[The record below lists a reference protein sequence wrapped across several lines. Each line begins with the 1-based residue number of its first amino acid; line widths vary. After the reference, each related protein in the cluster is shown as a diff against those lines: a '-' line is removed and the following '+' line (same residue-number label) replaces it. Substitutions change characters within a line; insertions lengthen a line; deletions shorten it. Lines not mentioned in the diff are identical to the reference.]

1 MINVKTNW
9 RNFFGILI
17 ICLLIRKINTYIFG
31 RTTQYT
37 FTVWQCIIWL
47 WICKYCCFCH
57 IICFGI
63 NMTPMWHD
71 CIFICFIYVI
81 WFFVRPF
88 VLSIIGLIFDFFC
101 YQSRHDSNDEYILLE
116 DIQHSWSHMTLY
128 ISDIFIWGGNSE
140 CNVESLIMILFSA
153 YLASLSPPY
162 DCSLAMM
169 LWSYQR

>member
-9 RNFFGILI
+9 RNFVGILI

-31 RTTQYT
+31 RKTQYT
-37 FTVWQCIIWL
+37 FTVWQCIIWM

-71 CIFICFIYVI
+71 CIFICLIYVI

-88 VLSIIGLIFDFFC
+88 VLSIIYLIFDFFITNHAMIVMMHIYFWKIYNIHNHTWPC
-101 YQSRHDSNDEYILLE
+101 
-116 DIQHSWSHMTLY
+116 
-128 ISDIFIWGGNSE
+128 IF
-140 CNVESLIMILFSA
+140 LTFLFEVGIVN
-153 YLASLSPPY
+153 
-162 DCSLAMM
+162 AM
-169 LWSYQR
+169 